1 MQEKRLPV
9 FVAATAN
16 DFHGL
21 PSELLRKGRFD
32 ETFFVDLPSRA
43 ERIAV
48 WRVHLGRALRHP
60 RAAGSLQLMAGD
72 EMLAELAG
80 LTDGYTG
87 AEIEQAVVAALFDAY
102 SERRALR
109 RDDLVRAVMSIVP
122 LSVTQAERI
131 GALRDWARVRAVSA
145 SGDENWGLTE
155 R

>member
-1 MQEKRLPV
+1 
-9 FVAATAN
+9 
-16 DFHGL
+16 
-21 PSELLRKGRFD
+21 
-32 ETFFVDLPSRA
+32 
-43 ERIAV
+43 
-48 WRVHLGRALRHP
+48 
-60 RAAGSLQLMAGD
+60 LQLTAGDEKTGD

-131 GALRDWARVRAVSA
+131 GALRDWARARAVSA